1 VCDIRKYLYRKLVI
15 LKLSNPEKNQQKK
28 EAALRAVDQV
38 KSGQRVG
45 LGTGSTAAFAI
56 EELGRRK
63 REEGLDI
70 LCVVTSYQSQTLAL
84 QYGLNILP
92 LSAVDRLDIS
102 IDGCDEIDADFC
114 LIKGGGGAHTVEK
127 IVHAMSE
134 CFIVISDSSKRVKRL
149 GEKFAVPVEII
160 PSALSFVQKELLRL
174 GSSEAILR
182 AAINKDGPIITDS
195 GNFILDARFFIKDPF
210 KLEREIKSIPGV
222 IENGIFASEEVK
234 PFISII
240 SGDNGLE
247 INRNER

>member
-1 VCDIRKYLYRKLVI
+1 MKQ
-15 LKLSNPEKNQQKK
+15 SNPEKNQQKK
-28 EAALRAVDQV
+28 EAALKAADLV

-45 LGTGSTAAFAI
+45 LGTGSTAAYAI

-84 QYGLNILP
+84 RYGLNILP

-102 IDGCDEIDADFC
+102 IDGCDEIDSEFC
-114 LIKGGGGAHTVEK
+114 LIKGGGGAQTIEK

-182 AAINKDGPIITDS
+182 AAVNKDGPIITDN
-195 GNFILDARFFIKDPF
+195 GNFIVDARFFIENPL
-210 KLEREIKSIPGV
+210 KLEHEMNSIPGV
-222 IENGIFASEEVK
+222 VENGIFASEGVK
-234 PFISII
+234 PVISIV

-247 INRNER
+247 IYRNEGR